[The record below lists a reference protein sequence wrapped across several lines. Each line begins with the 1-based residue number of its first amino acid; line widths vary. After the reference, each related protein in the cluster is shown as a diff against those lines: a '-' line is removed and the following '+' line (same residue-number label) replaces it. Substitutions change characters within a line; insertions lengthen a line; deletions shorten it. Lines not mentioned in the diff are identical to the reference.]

1 MFLTETQRS
10 LVVMSLRFA
19 GEHYKE
25 NARVVME
32 PYKEG
37 LYENLPIKL
46 RDIHLQQ
53 AKDVESIADQ
63 IDNSFSVEVK

>member
-1 MFLTETQRS
+1 
-10 LVVMSLRFA
+10 MSLRYA

-25 NARVVME
+25 NARVAME

-37 LYENLPIKL
+37 LYYILPIQL
-46 RDIHLQQ
+46 RDIFLQQ

-63 IDNSFSVEVK
+63 IENSFSVEVK

>member
-10 LVVMSLRFA
+10 LVVMSLRYA

-25 NARVVME
+25 NACVVME

-46 RDIHLQQ
+46 RDILLQQ

>member
-10 LVVMSLRFA
+10 LAVLSLRYA

-25 NARVVME
+25 NARVME
-32 PYKEG
+32 DALQNG
-37 LYENLPIKL
+37 L
-46 RDIHLQQ
+46 RDIFLQQ

-63 IDNSFSVEVK
+63 IDNSFSVEVKQ

>member
-10 LVVMSLRFA
+10 LVTMSLRYA

-25 NARVVME
+25 NASAME
-32 PYKEG
+32 EAKQ
-37 LYENLPIKL
+37 KHL
-46 RDIHLQQ
+46 RDIFLAQ

-63 IDNSFSVEVK
+63 IENSFSVEIVPSNEVE